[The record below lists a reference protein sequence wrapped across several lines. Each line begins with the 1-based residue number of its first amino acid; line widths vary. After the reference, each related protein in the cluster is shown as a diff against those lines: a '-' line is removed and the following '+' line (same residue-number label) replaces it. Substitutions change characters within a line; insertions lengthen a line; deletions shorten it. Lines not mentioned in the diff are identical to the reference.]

1 MMMLRKAL
9 QVTVDDIIL
18 WNVKCSSSVNNTE
31 DAVGGG

>member
-18 WNVKCSSSVNNTE
+18 WNVKCSSVNNTE